1 MQELLLSRWW
11 NEGHR
16 WNIWNVLFWG
26 EERLRGNYDDGSA
39 RASTWTRRLTKLVSS
54 IFNIRQK
61 NYDGEFYSFDPRWI
75 YLVAALCGILL
86 LLTIVLILAKVDHR
100 HQKTKLILE
109 CYSWASS
116 RENGQRRRM
125 MLTLWCRQTLRKC
138 DWATICDQSE
148 ARRSTVD
155 TSPVEKELKL
165 NAGDQ
170 TLMEVFKLDQLVNRP
185 KIGHWW

>member
-1 MQELLLSRWW
+1 MQELLSTNAFTMVKWRAPMKYL
-11 NEGHR
+11 
-16 WNIWNVLFWG
+16 IFLFWG

-155 TSPVEKELKL
+155 TSPVEKRT
-165 NAGDQ
+165 GDQ